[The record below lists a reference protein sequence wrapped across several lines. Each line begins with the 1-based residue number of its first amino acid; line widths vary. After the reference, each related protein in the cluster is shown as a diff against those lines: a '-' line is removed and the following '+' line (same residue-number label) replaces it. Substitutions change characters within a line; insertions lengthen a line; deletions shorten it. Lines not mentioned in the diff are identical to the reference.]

1 MDAGTFVIA
10 LLTAAGAAAGPAALG
25 TLPDATSPTASPV
38 ARCVAAPD
46 ERSRGTS
53 DRQRTDTD
61 VGSRQDTG
69 ASSSALA
76 QELAQELADVVAE
89 SDDATSRRLAA
100 ALAAAGFE
108 ASAGQETAASRTE
121 EPDRENLDDEQLQ
134 DDRIGGNDRADRL
147 DDNRL
152 DDNRLEDRTGRD
164 QRDDELDD
172 SRFEDSRLDDSRLE
186 DDRLGGN
193 EADER
198 LGCDGRA
205 ADPDDASG
213 GEATGRGDD
222 ARSERSSDLE
232 DVLSSLGEERAA
244 RERDGGSAGRG
255 GAGIADALERGD
267 RAAG

>member
-69 ASSSALA
+69 ATSSALA

-121 EPDRENLDDEQLQ
+121 EPDRENRLDDEQLQ
-134 DDRIGGNDRADRL
+134 DDQVGGNDRAD
-147 DDNRL
+147 
-152 DDNRLEDRTGRD
+152 
-164 QRDDELDD
+164 
-172 SRFEDSRLDDSRLE
+172 RLDDSRLE
-186 DDRLGGN
+186 DDRLEDSRLDDDRLGRN
-193 EADER
+193 EADEQ

-205 ADPDDASG
+205 ADPGDASEG
-213 GEATGRGDD
+213 GATGRGDD
-222 ARSERSSDLE
+222 ARSERSGDLE

-244 RERDGGSAGRG
+244 RERDGGSAGRSNRADAAAERG